1 MKNLPL
7 DVKIEKNKIAGDSAW
22 IILLEVTIDQ
32 YNFRLA
38 KNTSD
43 VSYGGHTYQAFNFEL
58 DATKETSRGEIPTIE
73 LRVSNVTDLLHP
85 YLEAYNGGVG
95 GTVKITVVNSNYLSE
110 TYPSLTFDILNTVV
124 DNYFIYFTLGAV
136 SPLRKRFPKYRY
148 ISDLCNWEFKSVEC
162 GYSGSETSCN
172 RTYSRCSE
180 LGNTSRY
187 GGFLGLRTRNVKLA

>member
-1 MKNLPL
+1 MKELPL
-7 DVKIEKNKIAGDSAW
+7 NVKIEKNKIATDSAW

-32 YNFRLA
+32 YNFKLA
-38 KNTSD
+38 KNASD
-43 VSYGGHTYQAFNFEL
+43 VSYGGHTYQAFNFEI

-85 YLEAYNGGVG
+85 YIEAYNGGVG

-124 DNYFIYFTLGAV
+124 DNYFVYFTLGAV